1 MSSHLNY
8 FIMNN
13 FAKVLVT
20 IGVIVLFL
28 ALFGAIVGTR
38 EASGH
43 STPGFLGVI
52 LLLAVIGAVR
62 AIWKSGKKDGD
73 KSDSNSS
80 VLQK

>member
-1 MSSHLNY
+1 M
-8 FIMNN
+8 
-13 FAKVLVT
+13 
-20 IGVIVLFL
+20 
-28 ALFGAIVGTR
+28 GTR